1 MPEASDFKLSAGD
14 ILELEPVLYSSE
26 KVSIQVLGEKKKIK
40 IVKSVHLQKDS
51 VASSNI
57 NIYTHIFHRII

>member
-26 KVSIQVLGEKKKIK
+26 KVSIQVLGEKKIK
-40 IVKSVHLQKDS
+40 IVKCVHLQKDS

-57 NIYTHIFHRII
+57 NIYTHILNRII